1 MAEQS
6 DAEDALVALAA
17 AALYPN
23 GPNAASIIA
32 ATTRIY
38 RGWPTAAALDADL
51 AAGTVNVTVFPVPG
65 ATRNTTRYP
74 AAWHATPVAP
84 TLTVSVSGDTAT
96 FAGSADPGQLAGI
109 LVEGRSYVHETGANE
124 TPPLVAAIL
133 AAAIRPD
140 RPAMASGTSVTVPG
154 ARAVVART
162 VAGARAYREVRRQQ
176 QTFRVTAWCPTPALR
191 DAACGA
197 IDDLFAAT
205 PFLTLAD
212 GSAARLRFTSTTT
225 FDQSQDAALYRR
237 DLIYSVEFPTMQT
250 ASQPAMLFG
259 TVATGAV
266 TITV

>member
-6 DAEDALVALAA
+6 DAEDALVTLAA
-17 AALYPN
+17 TALYPD
-23 GPNAASIIA
+23 GPDAASIIA

-38 RGWPTAAALDADL
+38 RGWPTASALDADL

-65 ATRNTTRYP
+65 GTRNTTRYP
-74 AAWHATPVAP
+74 AIWHATPATP
-84 TLTVSVSGDTAT
+84 TLTVSVAGYTTT

-109 LVEGRSYVHETGANE
+109 LVEGQSYVHETGANE
-124 TPPLVAAIL
+124 TPSLVAAIL
-133 AAAIRPD
+133 AASIAPT
-140 RPAMASGTSVTVPG
+140 RPATANGTSVSLPG
-154 ARAVVART
+154 ARSVVART
-162 VAGARAYREVRRQQ
+162 VAGATAYREVRRQQ
-176 QTFRVTAWCPTPALR
+176 QSFRVTAWCPTPTLR

-212 GSAARLRFTSTTT
+212 GSAARLRFTNTTT

-237 DLIYSVEFPTMQT
+237 DLVYSVEFPTMQT